1 MSKVKKSY
9 KLLEKTIFLFLS
21 TGFSAS
27 LGVNQMRAIKQ
38 RSDLAFAKS
47 LPIYAVRLCVYAS
60 GSSLFN

>member
-1 MSKVKKSY
+1 MRNEKITPQSVKGLIHY
-9 KLLEKTIFLFLS
+9 L
-21 TGFSAS
+21 SAS

-38 RSDLAFAKS
+38 SSDLAFAKS